1 MLDNIAHRKIQKK
14 LRDINLSH
22 IENEKSN
29 GTYNEHFDS
38 DVPDNTL
45 SQHLKGFEKKYQK
58 QVPVIGSGKKLNMEI
73 EPKRNNSLRNLPMMF
88 YTAVENNI
96 KGGNIPNFQ
105 DENTDAER
113 YKDMELMGAGGE
125 NEEEEIRIERNLGGS
140 KSKSNK
146 KTITNINTNV
156 KKVVEV
162 VEGSDVAKEHKEEQ
176 PKKKAGRPKK
186 TVETEAPPVVK
197 KSRGRPKK
205 QTIVEAPEIVET
217 EIIGSGNGSSMI
229 QRRGNLIK
237 KVMKEQGLSLIQ
249 ASKHIKEKGLKY

>member
-1 MLDNIAHRKIQKK
+1 MK
-14 LRDINLSH
+14 
-22 IENEKSN
+22 
-29 GTYNEHFDS
+29 
-38 DVPDNTL
+38 
-45 SQHLKGFEKKYQK
+45 KKYEK

-73 EPKRNNSLRNLPMMF
+73 EPKRNNSLRNLPLMF

-96 KGGNIPNFQ
+96 EGGNIPNFQ

-113 YKDMELMGAGGE
+113 YKNMELMGAGGE
-125 NEEEEIRIERNLGGS
+125 EEEPEIHIERNIGGS
-140 KSKSNK
+140 KKSNK

-176 PKKKAGRPKK
+176 PRKKAGRPKK
-186 TVETEAPPVVK
+186 TVEIEAPPVVK

-217 EIIGSGNGSSMI
+217 EIIGSGNGSMI

>member
-113 YKDMELMGAGGE
+113 YKDYELMGAGAGDE
-125 NEEEEIRIERNLGGS
+125 DEIHISRNIGGS
-140 KSKSNK
+140 KKSNK

-162 VEGSDVAKEHKEEQ
+162 VEGSDTMNEKPAEQ
-176 PKKKAGRPKK
+176 PRKKAGRPKK
-186 TVETEAPPVVK
+186 TVEIEAPPVVK

-237 KVMKEQGLSLIQ
+237 KVMKENGLSLIQ
-249 ASKHIKEKGLKY
+249 ASKYIKEKGLKY

>member
-29 GTYNEHFDS
+29 GTYNEHFDN
-38 DVPDNTL
+38 DIPDNTL
-45 SQHLKGFEKKYQK
+45 SQHLKGFEKKYEK
-58 QVPVIGSGKKLNMEI
+58 QVPVIGSGKMNMEI
-73 EPKRNNSLRNLPMMF
+73 EPKRNNSLRNLPLMF

-96 KGGNIPNFQ
+96 EGGNIPNFQ
-105 DENTDAER
+105 DEYTDSER
-113 YKDMELMGAGGE
+113 YKNMELMGAGGE

-156 KKVVEV
+156 KKVVEI
-162 VEGSDVAKEHKEEQ
+162 VEGSDVAKEYKEEQ
-176 PKKKAGRPKK
+176 PRKKAGRPKK
-186 TVETEAPPVVK
+186 TVEIEAPPVVK

>member
-29 GTYNEHFDS
+29 GTYNEHFNN

-45 SQHLKGFEKKYQK
+45 SQHLKGFEKTYQK

-73 EPKRNNSLRNLPMMF
+73 EPKRNNSLRNLPLMF
-88 YTAVENNI
+88 QTAVENNI
-96 KGGNIPNFQ
+96 QGGNIPNFQ
-105 DENTDAER
+105 DEYTDSER
-113 YKDMELMGAGGE
+113 YKDYELFGAGAGD
-125 NEEEEIRIERNLGGS
+125 EEEIHIQRNIGGS
-140 KSKSNK
+140 KKSSNK
-146 KTITNINTNV
+146 KTITNTSTNV

-162 VEGSDVAKEHKEEQ
+162 VEGSDTMNEKPEEQ

-205 QTIVEAPEIVET
+205 TVIVEPEIVET
-217 EIIGSGNGSSMI
+217 EIIGSGNGSMI

-249 ASKHIKEKGLKY
+249 ASKYIKEKGLKY